1 MPQKP
6 PLAQYIFA
14 GILITKSYQSD
25 PLDMELRHLRCFVA
39 VAEELNFRRASERLR
54 VAQPAVSAQIK
65 SLETE
70 LHVQLFERTTRS
82 VLLTPAG
89 RVLLQQAR
97 GVLGA
102 AAQAEQLARK
112 AEHGLVGTLRVGV
125 IAPAAS
131 PWLAKVLR
139 HFHQRFP
146 GVQLSLSEITS
157 ADQVQRL
164 RAGELDAGLL
174 RPPVPYPEL
183 EFRFVEQSQ
192 QVLAVPVGHRL
203 ARKRRLDWKD
213 FDGEGL
219 VMIQPSQQHGF
230 YDAFLAACARA
241 GAKVHPAQY
250 AQDVQLKMWL
260 ISAGFGIAPTTAAL
274 SEVKR
279 PGLSFRPLPPGL
291 PPIQTVL
298 VWRRDDPSPLVR
310 NFLECFAAVISL
322 PGPSRS
328 PTAAPQDN

>member
-1 MPQKP
+1 
-6 PLAQYIFA
+6 
-14 GILITKSYQSD
+14 
-25 PLDMELRHLRCFVA
+25 MELRHLRCFVA
-39 VAEELNFRRASERLR
+39 VAEELNFRRAAERLR
-54 VAQPAVSAQIK
+54 VAQPAVSGHIK
-65 SLETE
+65 SLESE
-70 LHVQLFERTTRS
+70 LHVRLFERTTRS
-82 VLLTPAG
+82 VLLTQAG

-97 GVLGA
+97 QVLGA

-131 PWLAKVLR
+131 PWLASVLR

-146 GVQLSLSEITS
+146 GVQLALSEITS

-174 RPPVPYPEL
+174 RPPVPFPEL
-183 EFRFVEQSQ
+183 EFRFVEQSH

-213 FDGEGL
+213 LDGEGL

-241 GAKVHPAQY
+241 GAKVHPSQY

-279 PGLSFRPLPPGL
+279 PGLIFRPLPPGL

-298 VWRRDDPSPLVR
+298 VWRRQESSPLVS
-310 NFLECFAAVISL
+310 NFLDSFTAVLGPDRPLRNGPPAPATSL
-322 PGPSRS
+322 
-328 PTAAPQDN
+328 